1 MKLKVKTFAELT
13 TKELYEFLKLRSD
26 VFVVE
31 QNCIYPDLDGNDYD
45 SIHVFYERDDGTT
58 AAYLRVFPKKNEEGM
73 IQMGRVVTGDRGTGL
88 GGKLLKEGIK
98 AAENILGAK
107 EIYLEAQTYAIGFY
121 GREGFEVTSDEFLE
135 DGLPHVEMRRRK

>member
-1 MKLKVKTFAELT
+1 MELKVKTFAELT

-31 QNCIYPDLDGNDYD
+31 QSCIYPDLDGNDYD
-45 SIHVFYERDDGTT
+45 SIHVFYERDNGTT
-58 AAYLRVFPKKNEEGM
+58 AAYLRVFPKKNEEGTV
-73 IQMGRVVTGDRGTGL
+73 QMDRVVTGDRGTGL

-98 AAENILGAK
+98 AAETILGAK

-135 DGLPHVEMRRRK
+135 DGLPHVEMRRKK

>member
-1 MKLKVKTFAELT
+1 MELKVKTFAELT

-31 QNCIYPDLDGNDYD
+31 QSCIYPDLDGNDYD
-45 SIHVFYERDDGTT
+45 SIHVFYERDNGTT
-58 AAYLRVFPKKNEEGM
+58 AAYLRVFPKKNEEGTV
-73 IQMGRVVTGDRGTGL
+73 QMGRVVTGDRGTGL

-98 AAENILGAK
+98 AAETILGAK

-135 DGLPHVEMRRRK
+135 DGLPHVEMRRKK